1 MFLNAVR
8 DFNKKRNGFE
18 LDYELEM
25 NMLKEEIR
33 EFFDAEDLAEMVD
46 AYVDV
51 DYVFSGTKIKYS
63 YNFTM
68 FPEEFTIINDE
79 FESIA
84 YEIMLEKVG
93 SKNTL
98 NDIINKAKE
107 IVANA
112 NAMKGTKL
120 DENGKVFK
128 DEEYKKAIDATQQIR
143 EMLKSI
149 GL

>member
-33 EFFDAEDLAEMVD
+33 EFLDAEDLAEMVD

-51 DYVFSGTKIKYS
+51 MYVFSGTRMKYS
-63 YNFTM
+63 YGFRLL
-68 FPEEFTIINDE
+68 PEEFTLLVDE

-128 DEEYKKAIDATQQIR
+128 DEEYKKAIDATEQIR
-143 EMLKSI
+143 NMLKEY